1 MLTKENLLIASIFLV
16 LLLSAVSSIYWHSFS
31 YKQPVLSMALYS
43 FDKKAEKVACSE
55 VLLMPENTG
64 TLSKELRFYIDSK
77 EVMRKKVSLEEN
89 KIKKE
94 TFCADIIGISEGKHF
109 AEIALD
115 DKRLFYTF
123 EKQQSSEKQFGHTLK
138 IISVEKDSI
147 SFEVKNFPESVYA
160 PVEIFVNGNFEKAVY
175 PSKPDEQF
183 NEKINLQEGKN
194 EIKVSALGLSATVQY
209 EKEKSTNL
217 LLFSILLIIA
227 GLFVFANFVFAKEE
241 LYSKFALS
249 FFATSSLLIALGTLL
264 GMFRLFNLPFLIGSY
279 ISAIALFAFLFRK
292 NFALKRENFR
302 LNEFFKGVSIEAIV
316 LIGFFLYVCLLY
328 QWFTPSHTTNFN
340 VFYERGT
347 RQVIENS
354 GLPKN
359 DEKSY
364 LGRPFTFVPG
374 YFYLEGAFSIFTGL
388 QDTGLFALTSTFATI
403 FFVFSSI
410 AFAKSLGI
418 KKAAIMMPV
427 LFSMNTLIFTFITL
441 TPRHI
446 IAFSFLLIALML
458 FVKKKWLLGSTA
470 IFFGM
475 MMQIPLALFYLF
487 SAPFIG
493 LFLSKDIKLKGLA
506 IVVLKPF
513 ALAFSLFCILYAMLF
528 ISAGFPY
535 QIMPEDWGYLIRFGP
550 AILLVEP
557 GILLFL
563 FILLLLLEGIWLM
576 RKETKLT
583 REKKILLAACLASMA
598 IQSAITQR
606 FNLVSAIFT
615 AVFVAYFL
623 EYYKSKFTE
632 LFTVAVALLLM
643 AGLYIALILV
653 HGFTT
658 SLQSQA
664 GVNYLAKYS
673 SDSENVLADPLYGH
687 LIEHTAR
694 NKVLADLMVEYADE
708 QKLKDAYE
716 FLKENN
722 MSILEKYDIKLIFS
736 ERFLV
741 NEKVVGNKTLP

>member
-1 MLTKENLLIASIFLV
+1 
-16 LLLSAVSSIYWHSFS
+16 
-31 YKQPVLSMALYS
+31 ALYS

-64 TLSKELRFYIDSK
+64 MVNKELRFYVDSK
-77 EVMRKKVSLEEN
+77 EVVRKKILLEEN
-89 KIKKE
+89 KVKKE
-94 TFCADIIGISEGKHF
+94 TFCADLTGLSEGKHF
-109 AEIALD
+109 AEISLD
-115 DKRLFYTF
+115 DKRLFYSF
-123 EKQQSSEKQFGHTLK
+123 EKQIGSEKQFTHTLK
-138 IISVEKDSI
+138 IISVEENSI
-147 SFEVKNFPESVYA
+147 NFEVKNFPESVYA

-175 PSKPDEQF
+175 PSKNEEKF
-183 NEKINLQEGKN
+183 SEKINLQEGKN
-194 EIKVSALGLSATVQY
+194 EIKVSALGVNATVQY

-217 LLFSILLIIA
+217 LLFGFILIIA

-264 GMFRLFNLPFLIGSY
+264 GMFRVFNLPVLVGSY
-279 ISAIALFAFLFRK
+279 IFAIAIAAFLFRK
-292 NFALKRENFR
+292 NFTLKREC
-302 LNEFFKGVSIEAIV
+302 LKPKEFLKSISIEAIV
-316 LIGFFLYVCLLY
+316 LTGFFLYVCLFY

-347 RQVIENS
+347 TQVIENA
-354 GLPKN
+354 GLPRN

-388 QDTGLFALTSTFATI
+388 QDTGLFALTSAFAAI

-418 KKAAIMMPV
+418 KKASVMMPV

-446 IAFSFLLIALML
+446 IAFAFLLISLML
-458 FVKKKWLLGSTA
+458 FAEKKWLLGSTA

-475 MMQIPLALFYLF
+475 MLQIPLALFYLF
-487 SAPFIG
+487 SAPFVG

-506 IVVLKPF
+506 LMILKPF
-513 ALAFSLFCILYAMLF
+513 VLAFSLFCILYAMLF
-528 ISAGFPY
+528 LNAGFPY
-535 QIMPEDWGYLIRFGP
+535 QIMSQDWGYLISFGP

-563 FILLLLLEGIWLM
+563 FILLLMLEGIWLM

-583 REKKILLAACLASMA
+583 REKKILLAACLASMT
-598 IQSAITQR
+598 IQSAVTQR
-606 FNLVSAIFT
+606 FNLVSALFT

-632 LFTVAVALLLM
+632 LFTAMVALLLM

-658 SLQSQA
+658 SLQAQA
-664 GVNYLAKYS
+664 GVNYLAQYS
-673 SDSENVLADPLYGH
+673 SDSENVLSDPLYGH
-687 LIEHTAR
+687 VIEMQAGK
-694 NKVLADLMVEYADE
+694 KVLADLMVEYADE
-708 QKLKDAYE
+708 KKLTEAYRFLKD
-716 FLKENN
+716 KD
-722 MSILEKYDIKLIFS
+722 SRILNKYGINLVFS
-736 ERFLV
+736 ERFLI
-741 NEKVVGNKTLP
+741 NEKVIGNETLLEELEFKGLTKVFINEKVAIHRLVDYRP